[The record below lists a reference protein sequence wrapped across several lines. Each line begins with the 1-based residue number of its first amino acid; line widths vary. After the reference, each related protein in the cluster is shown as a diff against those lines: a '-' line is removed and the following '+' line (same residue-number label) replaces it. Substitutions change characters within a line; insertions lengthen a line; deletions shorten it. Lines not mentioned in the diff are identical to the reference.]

1 MGTMGCY
8 SQVWNHKKE
17 TSLTRILHYCLLLL
31 QISSFRVP
39 CRSGMCSTPMEVTS
53 SQLISSEIFPLP
65 LVKAMLYPGAVA
77 NGLITSRTVPSWDN
91 LLNIYNLTNVKE
103 ASAVTDLQR
112 LEEEL
117 VGVLRMDQG
126 NPDAPPAIPHA
137 EQAMGDLDLA
147 LRLGPPSPTKEAL
160 ERELI
165 QGRIS
170 RDALQAS

>member
-1 MGTMGCY
+1 MANVSTSKGRWSNLSKY
-8 SQVWNHKKE
+8 ASRIFFVLIFLQVP
-17 TSLTRILHYCLLLL
+17 L
-31 QISSFRVP
+31 FRVP

-112 LEEEL
+112 LEVKVEDSL
-117 VGVLRMDQG
+117 
-126 NPDAPPAIPHA
+126 N
-137 EQAMGDLDLA
+137 
-147 LRLGPPSPTKEAL
+147 T
-160 ERELI
+160 
-165 QGRIS
+165 IS
-170 RDALQAS
+170 LLKK